1 MSSSV
6 CVCIELCGCRCL
18 GWDVALGEES
28 EGLRQGPGPWVVIG
42 CEGSQLDVTGM
53 GVLGLFSDCEVET

>member
-1 MSSSV
+1 
-6 CVCIELCGCRCL
+6 
-18 GWDVALGEES
+18 VALGEES